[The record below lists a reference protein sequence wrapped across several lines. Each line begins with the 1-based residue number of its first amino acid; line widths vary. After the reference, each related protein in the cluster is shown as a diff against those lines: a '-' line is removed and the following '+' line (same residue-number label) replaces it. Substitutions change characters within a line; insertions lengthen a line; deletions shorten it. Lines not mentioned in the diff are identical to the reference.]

1 MMVIGKR
8 NLMYKTSNQNNLL
21 FLIKVFLFFLL
32 LHYFVFLLVVRIKAL
47 PGVLNIVFEHKNIEI

>member
-8 NLMYKTSNQNNLL
+8 NLMNKTSNQNNLL

-47 PGVLNIVFEHKNIEI
+47 PGVLNIVFKHKNIEI

>member
-8 NLMYKTSNQNNLL
+8 NLMNKTSNQNNLL

-47 PGVLNIVFEHKNIEI
+47 PGVMNIVFEHKNIEI

>member
-8 NLMYKTSNQNNLL
+8 NLMNKTTNQNNLL

>member
-8 NLMYKTSNQNNLL
+8 NLMNKTTNQNNLL

-47 PGVLNIVFEHKNIEI
+47 PGVLNIVFEQKNIEI

>member
-1 MMVIGKR
+1 MVIGKR
-8 NLMYKTSNQNNLL
+8 NLMNKTSNQNNLL

-47 PGVLNIVFEHKNIEI
+47 PGVLNIVFEQKNIEI

>member
-8 NLMYKTSNQNNLL
+8 NLMNKTSNQNNLL

>member
-8 NLMYKTSNQNNLL
+8 NLMNKTSNQNNLL

-47 PGVLNIVFEHKNIEI
+47 PGVLNIVFEQKNIEI